1 MTLDS
6 PEHPRLLDGLLVT
19 TLVAVAFALRVINYT
34 NIVAYPDEFTY
45 LSRALSTLGFHWAW
59 SRSFMFD
66 QPPLFIYLLSVVTV
80 VVNSQLDTIRMV
92 SIVAGSLT
100 IGFVYLLGKTL
111 FNRRAGLLASI
122 FMAFSGFDILYS
134 RLAQEE
140 AVTIFFMTAAL
151 YFFWTGV
158 VARRDLKRAI
168 AGGVFL
174 GLSVDSKYSALLLP
188 VTYLV
193 FFVLVGQ
200 DWKNLRVLKR
210 EWWGTVISK
219 EFILLLCAA
228 FLVFLP
234 VLYELEINGV
244 NALYWDILGK
254 FVNGYSPF
262 YRSFNKPDIIVVA
275 LSGYSNT
282 VSFVSSFNPSSV
294 FPLFGAYSTLTF
306 VSLLGILV
314 YFTYSMIKLRKGE
327 TFITLLF
334 GISALVFLVYP
345 NRYQYY
351 QLYTFPAYPLMFG
364 LLLDRAWRRLLPG
377 GRRAL
382 RSVRISALGTFTV
395 MFLVLSLGII
405 GGVSS
410 ARSGQGA
417 NDELLTFFQYI
428 KANPIANLSIGVTP
442 VSNLNFVSYYL
453 QQTNV
458 SARIVELSGVGS
470 AADSPSVRILE
481 APIATNGTRS
491 VVVTL
496 EPLVVNHAQFVVLDQ
511 TEYQDTFTT
520 SMKLWLGQ
528 NYQPLLESPGFLILQ
543 RTGLQLTP
551 APLGLQYP

>member
-19 TLVAVAFALRVINYT
+19 TLVAVAFVLRVINYT

-453 QQTNV
+453 QQVNV

>member
-1 MTLDS
+1 VTLDS